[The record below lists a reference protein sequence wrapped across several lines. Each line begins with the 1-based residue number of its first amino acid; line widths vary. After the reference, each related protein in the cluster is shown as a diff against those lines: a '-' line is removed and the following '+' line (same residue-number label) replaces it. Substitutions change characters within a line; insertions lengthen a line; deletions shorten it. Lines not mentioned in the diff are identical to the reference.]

1 MLQGQPSGEAFI
13 QMDSEQNAF
22 LAAQLRHNRYMI
34 FGKKQRYIEV
44 FQCSGEDMNLVLSG
58 VLPPTSPAISP
69 VGKTLLSPGMFP
81 PNTQINPGLSHLDP
95 LVNAHHL
102 SQALAQAQYVKSQ
115 QDNMVFMN
123 QMNQIAAAQQMV
135 ALKPPPLAMNGH
147 TQTLIPAPSTTSLM
161 SPPLSSKSANQQLQG
176 NLQALPSVPTS
187 TAYFPQF
194 QLPLNMNM
202 SPHHLLQPAMNHQSP
217 MFFFP
222 RLPMTH
228 QQVLPKFP
236 LPQLNQTQNQNY
248 AMYTLPTAAQT
259 THPTAVVQNIQQ
271 NNMYIKRSW
280 DQAFSGL
287 PSDGSLAKRPNNNAL
302 YTTPPPSTTTV
313 SADHLAF
320 PTHYYPAL

>member
-69 VGKTLLSPGMFP
+69 VGKALMSPGMFP
-81 PNTQINPGLSHLDP
+81 PNPQINPGLSHLDS

-115 QDNMVFMN
+115 QDNMML
-123 QMNQIAAAQQMV
+123 MNQIAVQQMV
-135 ALKPPPLAMNGH
+135 AMKPPPLAITNGH
-147 TQTLIPAPSTTSLM
+147 TQALIPAPSTSALM
-161 SPPLSSKSANQQLQG
+161 SPPLNSKSAAPTMPA
-176 NLQALPSVPTS
+176 NLQALPTVPTS
-187 TAYFPQF
+187 SAYFPQF
-194 QLPLNMNM
+194 HQIPLNMNINA
-202 SPHHLLQPAMNHQSP
+202 HHLLQPTMNHQSP

-222 RLPMTH
+222 RLPLTH

-236 LPQLNQTQNQNY
+236 YPQLNQNP
-248 AMYTLPTAAQT
+248 AMYTLPTAQANPPQM
-259 THPTAVVQNIQQ
+259 VQNIQQ

-280 DQAFSGL
+280 DQAFTGM
-287 PSDGSLAKRPNNNAL
+287 PSDATLAKRPNNASL
-302 YTTPPPSTTTV
+302 YTSPPPGTSVTTTV
-313 SADHLAF
+313 NADHLGF
-320 PTHYYPAL
+320 PTTHFYPGL